1 MAGRKNN
8 HYHYAEKFEDRRR
21 RQNKLFLPRRAVFVA
36 SMILLMFGLISTT
49 FAAYVSSNET
59 NDGGEHSIIV
69 DVRTAKAQR
78 DIAVTGANVDLAAT
92 GRNFSND
99 ATIYFDATGWSLA
112 GNSVQIM
119 VGHASFSRC
128 YKMTRIGSTNLYYK
142 SGSFQTW
149 TDYTQLCFILTEGTG
164 TWGEENHS
172 PDQRKTYAK
181 NYTNTW
187 GSSDI
192 TATKYVFRA
201 ADLSS
206 DNSNLSSIND
216 SNYNILLNSTFK
228 LYAATKKNNGS
239 YVQSTDGGT
248 ATQTGTTKNTTNASS
263 TDSYSTSTS
272 SANPAV
278 NYPMIGSAVSL
289 STGYTTGNANADGNA
304 NKGYK
309 FDNFVF
315 DNIGG
320 SNTTGSPIN
329 MTSWKDETTLVFAR
343 FSEVMHNVRI
353 ANNIDSTVNTTNTN
367 SVGISTAKQITAPTK
382 TGYTFHHWTQPAN
395 TTVTSGTVG
404 SSSVKGSNSI
414 TFTYSSTATTA
425 QNVTWTANYTINPP
439 TAVSISDNTMKVGD
453 SAVTLNPQYTVAS
466 GLSANV
472 SYTIKNESNQTV
484 GSSIASVDSNGN
496 FTATVPGVYTVTI
509 SVASTD
515 GTRTSSAVTDTATVT
530 VSPAVP
536 TWTLTMNGF
545 DSGGDL
551 NNGSA
556 YGSQNNPYL
565 VTLGSNFSFTAA
577 ITNPPSDSNYVYTW
591 YNADGEMLDT
601 GSSYTF
607 GAATASEATTANVE
621 VEVYCI
627 VSYTGASTTTQSGS
641 IEKWY
646 YIKSLIK
653 SFEIPNR
660 QKIYATPND
669 AKMNIEYNIT
679 DATDYDTSLYFS
691 PDNLTFYQV
700 DVAHGAFLGAK
711 IASSAVYEYDP
722 SSQIDLP
729 GVKYFYLAMSKAGAS
744 AKTEVIH
751 TTVGAGNSTASRSI
765 YFINNV
771 GSLNLSTYRVMA
783 FYLDANGDLKYQTA
797 QDVYKGIAGKTENQ
811 RFRVMLPSDAV
822 KVSFAVAKPNRYN
835 IPADGTDS
843 PAYTNDFFYAYTD
856 YVTLESGKNT
866 VTVNASTNTGT
877 AEDPL
882 YQLTAVYQQYQSTN

>member
-69 DVRTAKAQR
+69 DVRTAKAQK
-78 DIAVTGANVDLAAT
+78 DFALTGANADLAAT
-92 GRNFSND
+92 GYSVD
-99 ATIYFDATGWSLA
+99 SGAVIYFDTTGWDTDTYST
-112 GNSVQIM
+112 VQMMI
-119 VGHASFSRC
+119 GGSNYSDC
-128 YKMTRIGSTNLYYK
+128 YTMTRVGSTNLYYVTNVDY
-142 SGSFQTW
+142 GSFGQI
-149 TDYTQLCFILTEGTG
+149 CFIANDSAWGHEG
-164 TWGEENHS
+164 NS
-172 PDQRKTYAK
+172 PEHRRTYASCK
-181 NYTNTW
+181 TTNTW
-187 GSSDI
+187 GSGNL
-192 TATKYVFRA
+192 TATKYVFR
-201 ADLSS
+201 DKGSG
-206 DNSNLSSIND
+206 LSSIND
-216 SNYNILLNSTFK
+216 GSYNTLLNSTFS
-228 LYAATKKNNGS
+228 LYAATKTGSGS
-239 YVQSTDGGT
+239 YAQSTAGGV
-248 ATQTGTTKNTTNASS
+248 ATQAGTTKNTTSASS
-263 TDSYSTSTS
+263 TAAYSTSTS

-329 MTSWKDETTLVFAR
+329 MTSWKNETTLVFAR

-353 ANNIDSTVNTTNTN
+353 ANNIDSTVDTSNTN
-367 SVGISTAKQITAPTK
+367 SVGISTSKQITAPTK
-382 TGYTFHHWTQPAN
+382 AGYTFHHWTKPAN

-425 QNVTWTANYTINPP
+425 ENVTWTANYTINPP

-453 SAVTLNPQYTVAS
+453 SAVTLNPQYMVAS
-466 GLSANV
+466 NLSANV

-484 GSSIASVDSNGN
+484 DSSIASVDSNGN

-591 YNADGEMLDT
+591 YNADGEMLGT